1 MCRSSL
7 LSVQRDKKKAIQS
20 RSAVRVYCPNPE
32 GAHLLEFGGMS
43 SKQKKSQWTSGSSR
57 NFKLLHQSLTISEIN
72 FKKQTILVIKIGT
85 VFT

>member
-1 MCRSSL
+1 M
-7 LSVQRDKKKAIQS
+7 
-20 RSAVRVYCPNPE
+20 RVYFRNPE
-32 GAHLLEFGGMS
+32 GAHFLEFGGIMS